1 MPCIKHCGRP
11 KRKEPGPRARFH
23 ELFHNPSKSLE
34 LRGSISQNTAALI
47 NDDHSWEAPGISMS
61 ATCIRLKQKGNLQM
75 RNPSNQIL
83 IIVLFSV
90 RFNSERAPVQE
101 CAIKNPSA
109 RARSSK
115 YYGAATHYTCK
126 IDISIRHRR

>member
-61 ATCIRLKQKGNLQM
+61 ATCIWLKQKGNLQM

-83 IIVLFSV
+83 IIVLFGV
-90 RFNSERAPVQE
+90 RFNSERARPSKNVQLKSFCKGE
-101 CAIKNPSA
+101 IIKVLG
-109 RARSSK
+109 SSNSL
-115 YYGAATHYTCK
+115 HM
-126 IDISIRHRR
+126 DISIRHRR